1 MMRKPGE
8 KRRSGSVC
16 NWERIYEV
24 FQVIS
29 ILVLRNEIGI
39 SFQILR
45 IGVNRESGGAGRV
58 G

>member
-1 MMRKPGE
+1 MMRKPVE

-16 NWERIYEV
+16 NWERIYED

-45 IGVNRESGGAGRV
+45 IGVNRESGSAERV